1 MRVFI
6 DSFIALCGRRLARF
20 TASCCAFLM
29 LAALSGTA
37 GAQSTQN
44 LVGFWYKPSES
55 GWGLSIQQQGA
66 RTFAVW
72 FTYDLQGAATFNTL
86 DCAFAGNTC
95 ASEIYTYTGTPLAQ
109 ITTGANAVG
118 TRVGSGAIV
127 ITGTN
132 RLSLTYTIGNVQQT
146 KSDLEPQN
154 FVAADQVPFCSLQ
167 TPVGSAF
174 RAGLTNYTDHW
185 WGGPNGSGWGIQ
197 ISHQGA
203 QVFAGW
209 YTYNPQGKASWL
221 TLQGT
226 QDSNNSRRFTG
237 TIFQIVTGI
246 PFPQIAGPIPAGA
259 NAPVGTFEFNFT
271 DGEKGV
277 FTYSLPQMSIVNRT
291 LPLERFAIA
300 GGAVNVCTV
309 AKTSVVS
316 AQEASRFLGQA
327 TFGAK
332 MAEIDALAA
341 TGYDAWLATQFAK
354 PQTLHLTPVTA
365 YINTLP
371 VDQQHGQTAFQW
383 SLWKNFSTGDDALRQ
398 RVAFALSEIFV
409 ISLNSNLAFGYP
421 RGPANY
427 LDTLGANAFGNYRN
441 LLEAVT
447 YSPMMGLYLTHLHNQ
462 KENVATGS
470 VPDENYAREIMQLMS
485 IGLYELNLD
494 GTQKLNSVGKPIET
508 YSNAD
513 VSGLAK
519 VMTGLSWA
527 GPDTSTNRFNGGGAA
542 SEPDRE
548 IKPMQA
554 YDQFHSISQKQ
565 FLGVT
570 IPPQGVGATNSDVR
584 LALDTLF
591 NHPNVGPFFGRQLI
605 QRLVSS
611 NPSSGYVSRVAAVFN
626 NNGEG
631 VRGDMKAVVR
641 AVLLDQEARSPA
653 TGTSG
658 KLREPAVRL
667 VQWMRAFNARSTD
680 GRFLNGIT
688 SDPATQLGQ
697 TPFYAPSV
705 FNFFRPGYIPPSSR
719 VGTLGLVSPE
729 AQITNETSV
738 AGYLNYIRGV
748 VNSGVGTSLN
758 GVRDIQADYSAELAL
773 ANNPAALVDRVS
785 LLLTAGNL
793 SATSRA
799 NILAAVTSV
808 NIGGTTAA
816 TDLRNRV
823 SLAIFLTMA
832 SPEYIFQN

>member
-6 DSFIALCGRRLARF
+6 DSFIALCGRQLARF

-29 LAALSGTA
+29 LAALSGTV

-86 DCAFAGNTC
+86 DCAFTGNTC

-109 ITTGANAVG
+109 ITAGANAVG

-132 RLSLTYTIGNVQQT
+132 RLSLTYSIGNVQQT
-146 KSDLEPQN
+146 KADLEPQN
-154 FVAADQVPFCSLQ
+154 FAAADQVPFCSLQ
-167 TPVGSAF
+167 TPTGSAF

-209 YTYNPQGKASWL
+209 YSYNPQGKASWL

-237 TIFQIVTGI
+237 TIFQIVSAT
-246 PFPQIAGPIPAGA
+246 PFSQITGPIPAGA

-309 AKTSVVS
+309 TKTSVVS

-332 MAEIDALAA
+332 IAEIDALAA

-354 PQTLHLTPVTA
+354 PQTLHLTPVTT

-371 VDQQHGQTAFQW
+371 ADQQHGQTAFQW

-409 ISLNSNLAFGYP
+409 ISLNSNLSFGYP

-470 VPDENYAREIMQLMS
+470 VPDENYARESMQLMS

-494 GTQKLNSVGKPIET
+494 GTQKLNPVGKPIET

-513 VSGLAK
+513 VTGLAK

-527 GPDTSTNRFNGGGAA
+527 GPDTSTSRFNGGSAA

-570 IPPQGVGATNSDVR
+570 IPPQGVGATNSDIR

-591 NHPNVGPFFGRQLI
+591 NHPNVGPFFGKQLI

-611 NPSSGYVSRVAAVFN
+611 NPSSAYVSRVAAAFN
-626 NNGEG
+626 NNGQG
-631 VRGDMKAVVR
+631 VRGDMKAVIR

-697 TPFYAPSV
+697 TPIYAPSV

-748 VNSGVGTSLN
+748 VNSGVGTSFN
-758 GVRDIQADYSAELAL
+758 GARDIQADYSAELGL

-808 NIGGTTAA
+808 NIGSTTAA
-816 TDLRNRV
+816 TDMRNRV
-823 SLAIFLTMA
+823 DLAVFLTMA